1 MTLRVNQNDKG
12 LCLFKNK
19 QQSSILLRHQILIQI
34 VAPSH
39 PNCRAIAKGV
49 PTRKRI
55 SRWERSTVWAMLR
68 NPAYEGKAC
77 FGKTK
82 VAARQRIT
90 RPIRLRGGLGPRE
103 SANHERPRE
112 DWIEI
117 PVPAIISA
125 ESFALAEERLKTNK
139 LHSPRRTITPSI
151 VQGLVSCSK
160 CGYALSRSSTR
171 SSARKIHYYRCIGSD
186 GWRHLG
192 GPVCDNRP
200 VRQDVL
206 DELVWREIINL
217 LENTHL
223 IQEELD
229 RRLAAARDSNPTK
242 RREETLRRE
251 LERIRKSIDRLMTA
265 YQEGL
270 LSLDELR
277 RRMPELRSREQI
289 NHAEL
294 QSIVDQLA
302 NRSAYLRLAETLT
315 SFLSRL
321 RTAASTLDVKE
332 RQRIA
337 RLLVKDVLVG
347 HDRVVM

>member
-1 MTLRVNQNDKG
+1 
-12 LCLFKNK
+12 
-19 QQSSILLRHQILIQI
+19 
-34 VAPSH
+34 
-39 PNCRAIAKGV
+39 
-49 PTRKRI
+49 
-55 SRWERSTVWAMLR
+55 MLR

-151 VQGLVSCSK
+151 VQGLVSCGK

-302 NRSAYLRLAETLT
+302 NHSAYLRLAETLT

-321 RTAASTLDVKE
+321 RTAASTLPSRSRQE
-332 RQRIA
+332 RIS
-337 RLLVKDVLVG
+337 
-347 HDRVVM
+347 